1 MCPNENPRKSSQTL
15 VQCGF
20 VRGPHVSRP
29 RPFQDAS
36 NDFQLSGERSG
47 AYIKVDPMFDAL
59 RADARYP
66 ELLRLMARAAAR
78 SSRDLRAS

>member
-1 MCPNENPRKSSQTL
+1 MCPNETLPNPHKHYSGPGWYAGRVRPAHALSTTRLTTSS
-15 VQCGF
+15 
-20 VRGPHVSRP
+20 
-29 RPFQDAS
+29 
-36 NDFQLSGERSG
+36 ERSG